1 MFRLFADNYQCKHIF
16 FGGCHDVGYLSMLTP
31 YRGNADRITLLKATS
46 IHPEYESLD
55 LSIREIPSVFMS
67 TPLGGS
73 PPPTALPFVPVCTHF
88 LKASFGALTWLKAE
102 ANTAKGDL

>member
-1 MFRLFADNYQCKHIF
+1 
-16 FGGCHDVGYLSMLTP
+16 MLTP
-31 YRGNADRITLLKATS
+31 YRGNSDRITLLKATS

-88 LKASFGALTWLKAE
+88 LKASFGVL
-102 ANTAKGDL
+102 DLVESRS